1 MSNGLRRRGLANM
14 MTFKGFK
21 KTIRSALARREIQK
35 RNPARLCKSHG
46 LDRQV
51 IVSLT
56 SYAARFPML
65 HWTLRSLL
73 RQSVAADQTILW
85 VSESDYL
92 ALTPEIL
99 DLQSYGLSIRTYPHN
114 YKSYRKIIPVLEVF
128 SDVYVV
134 TADDDVPYWGTWL
147 EELCV
152 GMTKSRAASVCHR
165 AHRITI
171 DKKSMPLRYSD
182 WEMNLSHAASG
193 PLIFPT
199 GVHGI
204 MYDTLKLDPRVSEHE
219 MFLNLAPSA
228 DDVWLYWMVRLAQG
242 VTVKVGK
249 KRRVIE
255 WPGSQVQNL
264 RRDNIQGGGNDL
276 AIRNMIAEFGFPA

>member
-1 MSNGLRRRGLANM
+1 MAKL
-14 MTFKGFK
+14 MTFKSLK
-21 KTIRSALARREIQK
+21 RHLRSAIARREIAK
-35 RNPARLCKSHG
+35 RNPAHLGKSHG
-46 LDRQV
+46 LEREV

-56 SYAARFPML
+56 SYPARFPML

-73 RQSVAADQTILW
+73 RQSVAADHTILW
-85 VSESDYL
+85 VSEPDYL

-99 DLQSYGLSIRTYPHN
+99 DLQSQGLSIRTYPHN

-152 GMTKSRAASVCHR
+152 EMKKSQAASVCHR

-171 DKKSMPLRYSD
+171 DKQSLPLRYSD
-182 WEMNLSHAASG
+182 WEMNLSQVASG

-204 MYDTLKLDPRVSEHE
+204 MYDTSKLDPRVSEHE

-249 KRRVIE
+249 QRRVLE

-264 RRDNIQGGGNDL
+264 RRDNIQGGGNDF